1 MGPRGPPGPP
11 GKPGDDVSTPESIK
25 WLPHLKGPGERGC
38 WAVMGGCTL
47 GWAQGAGL
55 VRQRLRHCT
64 VYISTGNLAC
74 KCLWGQLWTHWEGK

>member
-47 GWAQGAGL
+47 GWAQGRGSSGRDSDTAL
-55 VRQRLRHCT
+55 
-64 VYISTGNLAC
+64 STFPLA
-74 KCLWGQLWTHWEGK
+74 T